1 MQNTNLFVFYFLIFL
16 PIFLI
21 DFSFTFFI
29 KNEGKNSIYLYTAWG
44 GTNQELQST
53 DILKK
58 VADTMRKIEYKGRF
72 EIGATIGS
80 HSGPVFGIGI
90 ISKIR

>member
-1 MQNTNLFVFYFLIFL
+1 MEKI
-16 PIFLI
+16 
-21 DFSFTFFI
+21 I

-58 VADTMRKIEYKGRF
+58 TADTMRKIEYKGRF

-80 HSGPVFGIGI
+80 HSGPALVLVLYLKLDKI
-90 ISKIR
+90 IKKG